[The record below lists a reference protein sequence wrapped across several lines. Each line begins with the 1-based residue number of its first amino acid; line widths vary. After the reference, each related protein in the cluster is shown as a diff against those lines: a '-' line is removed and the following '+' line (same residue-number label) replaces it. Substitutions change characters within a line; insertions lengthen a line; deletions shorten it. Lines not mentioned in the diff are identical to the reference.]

1 MKIKRMRKNRK
12 AKRPE
17 IGTFK
22 LKDVVSKVTVD
33 RTSAVGSEQDNLANL
48 VLKESKPEVVF
59 TKQ

>member
-1 MKIKRMRKNRK
+1 MRIKRMRKNRK

-22 LKDVVSKVTVD
+22 MRELVSKITVD
-33 RTSAVGSEQDNLANL
+33 RTKYFGSEQDELANL
-48 VLKESKPEVVF
+48 MLKESKPEVVF